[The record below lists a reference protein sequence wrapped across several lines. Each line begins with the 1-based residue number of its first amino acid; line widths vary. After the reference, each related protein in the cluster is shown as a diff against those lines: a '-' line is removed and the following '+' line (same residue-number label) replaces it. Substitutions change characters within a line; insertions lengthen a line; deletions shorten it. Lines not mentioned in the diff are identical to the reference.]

1 VRRRCVGGC
10 DVNSGSGQAVW
21 EGWERLG
28 SCNSCLSSP
37 RITRFAPRLPTAVQ
51 GMVPL
56 IDVTEDVGGLQVV
69 PRSHSDEAKAGFR
82 ERHPE
87 MDGIGESV

>member
-1 VRRRCVGGC
+1 MGGC
-10 DVNSGSGQAVW
+10 DNGSGQAVW

-28 SCNSCLSSP
+28 SQSCLNSP
-37 RITRFAPRLPTAVQ
+37 RVTRFAPRLPTTIQ

-56 IDVTEDVGGLQVV
+56 IDVTEEVGGLQVV
-69 PRSHSDEAKAGFR
+69 PRSHSDEAKAGFK